1 MFLRKLVVIVLP
13 LLMTVLLCLMLPLME
28 GIPFWTEVLKGTAL
42 GVLLA
47 LLLPLCGAIKKREPF
62 ANLLWVP
69 LTVLIVT
76 VLSQYLWV
84 IGIQI
89 PVLDMLHT
97 TDSNVI
103 LVECAVAGFLTVQ
116 LIRTKI

>member
-13 LLMTVLLCLMLPLME
+13 LLMTALLCLVLPLME
-28 GIPFWTEVLKGTAL
+28 GIPFWTEAFKGLTI
-42 GVLLA
+42 GVMLA

-69 LTVLIVT
+69 LTALIVT

-84 IGIQI
+84 IGVRI

-97 TDSNVI
+97 TDGNVI
-103 LVECAVAGFLTVQ
+103 LVECAMAGFLTVQ